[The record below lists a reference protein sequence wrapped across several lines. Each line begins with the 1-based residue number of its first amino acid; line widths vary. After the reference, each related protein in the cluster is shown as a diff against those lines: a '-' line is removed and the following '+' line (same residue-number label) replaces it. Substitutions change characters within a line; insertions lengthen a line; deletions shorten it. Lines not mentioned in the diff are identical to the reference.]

1 MNVNLDERQW
11 QTVLALM
18 AYAPG
23 RECIPLINEISK
35 QLQTMQSG
43 RRADPAFL
51 QMTPEQREAKIAEWE
66 KGNSGE
72 RLINRGD

>member
-1 MNVNLDERQW
+1 MQENAMRVELDERQW

-35 QLQTMQSG
+35 QLQQ
-43 RRADPAFL
+43 PAKRTVESMPGL
-51 QMTPEQREAKIAEWE
+51 TDYEP

-72 RLINRGD
+72 RHNVRGD